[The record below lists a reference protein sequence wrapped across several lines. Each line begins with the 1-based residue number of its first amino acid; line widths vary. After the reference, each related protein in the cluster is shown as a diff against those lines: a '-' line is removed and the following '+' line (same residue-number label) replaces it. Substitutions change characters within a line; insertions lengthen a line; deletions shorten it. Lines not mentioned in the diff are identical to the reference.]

1 MHTLIFSSHTIEDFT
16 FQHREAERMGK
27 KEQLDPKSQKI
38 HQNWSRIKHQKSQV
52 NGETEVSLHNQL
64 LRSAAKS
71 KQF

>member
-1 MHTLIFSSHTIEDFT
+1 
-16 FQHREAERMGK
+16 MGK

-64 LRSAAKS
+64 LRIAAKS